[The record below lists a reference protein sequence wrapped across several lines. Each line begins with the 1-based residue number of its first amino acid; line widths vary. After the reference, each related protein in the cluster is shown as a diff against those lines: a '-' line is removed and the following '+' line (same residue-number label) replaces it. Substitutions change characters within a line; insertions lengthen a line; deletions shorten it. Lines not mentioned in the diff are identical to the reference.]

1 MTDRSRKYHDR
12 MSEHS
17 PNDGIDG
24 NADDTAASPPPVG
37 AGRPATRADPAQQ
50 VLTWAV
56 LVLALFAAVVFGISL
71 ANDENDAPSG
81 QPATSVSAP
90 P

>member
-1 MTDRSRKYHDR
+1 MTDHSRKYHNE

-17 PNDGIDG
+17 PDDSIDG
-24 NADDTAASPPPVG
+24 NADDTAASTPPVG
-37 AGRPATRADPAQQ
+37 AGRPVTRADPALQ

-71 ANDENDAPSG
+71 ARDENDAPSG